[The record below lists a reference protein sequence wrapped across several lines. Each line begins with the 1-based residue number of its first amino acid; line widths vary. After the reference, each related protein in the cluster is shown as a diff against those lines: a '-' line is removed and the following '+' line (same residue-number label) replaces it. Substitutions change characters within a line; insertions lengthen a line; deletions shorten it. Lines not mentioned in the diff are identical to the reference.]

1 MTNIFFGFG
10 KRISL
15 VILAMVVLFCYTNL
29 PESIAISHDAFGKP
43 EKFTEKQ
50 NFFYWAAGM
59 VFGFNFLMS
68 LLNSQLQK
76 IDFSKINPSSKWANN
91 PQSLKSVF
99 NGWISGFVA
108 TVNTFL
114 IFVILGLN
122 NINSNK
128 GQKLDFNYNW
138 LLILGAF
145 LLLIII
151 FILPIKLLF
160 TNPKPSDD

>member
-29 PESIAISHDAFGKP
+29 PESIAISHDALGKP
-43 EKFTEKQ
+43 EKFTEKE
-50 NFFYWAAGM
+50 NFFYWAAGL

-68 LLNSQLQK
+68 LLDSQLQK
-76 IDFSKINPSSKWANN
+76 VDFLKINPTSKWANES
-91 PQSLKSVF
+91 PSLKRLIH
-99 NGWISGFVA
+99 GWISGFVA

-138 LLILGAF
+138 LLILGVF

-151 FILPIKLLF
+151 FILPFKLLF